1 VHEQWDVLRIVTERL
16 ERASI
21 PYMVTGAIA
30 LAYYLDP
37 RQTRDID
44 IVELQLDDS
53 DRVVDL
59 FSPDFYCDSE
69 AVRRAISQRR
79 LFNIIHLERIVK
91 VDLIVRKADPYSKA
105 AMERRHRGP
114 RGAGDIWIATAEDLL
129 LAKLQWVKIGDSHRQ
144 LVDLKELIEKV
155 SLDWD
160 YVERW
165 AEELNVSRLLG
176 RLRGNA
182 TSS

>member
-1 VHEQWDVLRIVTERL
+1 
-16 ERASI
+16 
-21 PYMVTGAIA
+21 MVTGAIA

-44 IVELQLDDS
+44 IVVELQLEDR
-53 DRVVDL
+53 DRVVEL

-91 VDLIVRKADPYSKA
+91 VDLIVRKADAYSKA
-105 AMERRHRGP
+105 AMARRHRGP

-129 LAKLQWVKIGDSHRQ
+129 LAKLQWVRIGDSHRQ
-144 LVDLKELIEKV
+144 MVDLKELIDKV
-155 SLDWD
+155 SLDWS
-160 YVERW
+160 YVEEW
-165 AEELNVSRLLG
+165 ADELNVSRLLR
-176 RLRGNA
+176 RLRGNEA
-182 TSS
+182 SS